1 MDLPVASF
9 QETDRWRWRDRRT
22 VVALVAAV
30 AAGAGLGIVAGL
42 MYGMDF
48 VQDAS
53 TMEVVDGFDVARAF
67 QVGGVAALVTGF
79 AALGVLRWGLLG
91 IADRRSLTRRRA
103 CTVGGIGAILM
114 VVPWFFIGLPIV
126 TVSYSVSGHP
136 ESFPGELATRAP
148 STVQHFY
155 FFEAVPA
162 LIGMIAIFVAVAFLG
177 SVFRRPTQGM

>member
-1 MDLPVASF
+1 MDQPNEQAWDV
-9 QETDRWRWRDRRT
+9 DRWRWRDRRT

-30 AAGAGLGIVAGL
+30 AAGVGLGVVAGL
-42 MYGMDF
+42 LYGMDF
-48 VQDAS
+48 VQAAS

-91 IADRRSLTRRRA
+91 IADRRSHTRRRA
-103 CTVGGIGAILM
+103 CTVGGIGAMLM
-114 VVPWFFIGLPIV
+114 VIPWFFIGLPIV
-126 TVSYSVSGHP
+126 TVRYTVSGHP

-148 STVQHFY
+148 STVQHFS

-177 SVFRRPTQGM
+177 SVFRRPPQGM